1 MVHKTRRSGLVGL
14 SGWGRNVASVLWKNC
29 GVAMVVNA
37 GILDNTTLFGWN
49 EGG

>member
-1 MVHKTRRSGLVGL
+1 MVHKTRVSGLVGL
-14 SGWGRNVASVLWKNC
+14 SGWGRNVASVLRKNC
-29 GVAMVVNA
+29 GVAMAVNA